1 MIKKILK
8 PFLGRGLG
16 GLFPVKY
23 LCRLFI
29 FLFNPFEIEGSK
41 LYLPLDEI
49 QFFTGYEKE
58 KVKIFKDVIKKN
70 DVVLDLGA
78 HIGFYTMLAAK
89 LVGEKGMVYAFEPG
103 GANLALVKKNK
114 EENRHNN
121 IILEKKAA
129 SDKTGKSKL
138 YFWGESRNQRLYAN
152 DDKPFAEIE
161 CVKLDDYFKNYTG
174 KIDLIK
180 INIAGSEG
188 IAIQGMAEL
197 LEKNPDVKLIIQ
209 YSPKRI
215 LELGG
220 NPIDGLNVLDKLGF
234 KIWLIKEKLEPVN
247 KIEKL
252 IEDNTTKELF
262 CKRE

>member
-8 PFLGRGLG
+8 PFLGRGFG
-16 GLFPVKY
+16 GLPVVKY
-23 LCRLFI
+23 SSRLFV

-58 KVKIFKDVIKKN
+58 KVKVFKG
-70 DVVLDLGA
+70 VVKEKDIVVDLGA
-78 HIGFYTMLAAK
+78 HIGFYTILAAK

-103 GANLALVKKNK
+103 GANLALIKKNK
-114 EENRHNN
+114 EKNKYNN

-138 YFWGESRNQRLYAN
+138 YFWGDSRNQRLYGGE
-152 DDKPFAEIE
+152 DIPFTEIE

-188 IAIQGMAEL
+188 AAILGMKEL
-197 LEKNPDVKLIIQ
+197 LKRYLNIKLIMQ
-209 YSPKRI
+209 YSPDRI
-215 LELGG
+215 KELGG
-220 NPIDGLNVLDKLGF
+220 IPIDCLNILKESGF
-234 KIWLIKEKLEPVN
+234 RIWKIKETLELVN
-247 KIEKL
+247 KIEEL
-252 IEDNTTKELF
+252 IEDDTTKELF
-262 CKRE
+262 CKR